1 MIYQSRRP
9 PHLVDGT
16 AVISY
21 GDETSEE
28 VRRRRKDKKQSGR
41 KAISRARGTRRRAI
55 TTYTE
60 TSEHEKAGD
69 TSAHARRVKTGE
81 TSEGSEMSFG
91 GETDASSETGEGR
104 EIRSRRETEAS
115 SETSDRSE
123 MGHATENGASETSGG
138 SEMSSGER

>member
-1 MIYQSRRP
+1 VIYQSRRP
-9 PHLVDGT
+9 PHWVDGT

-81 TSEGSEMSFG
+81 TSEGSE
-91 GETDASSETGEGR
+91 
-104 EIRSRRETEAS
+104 IRSRRETEAS